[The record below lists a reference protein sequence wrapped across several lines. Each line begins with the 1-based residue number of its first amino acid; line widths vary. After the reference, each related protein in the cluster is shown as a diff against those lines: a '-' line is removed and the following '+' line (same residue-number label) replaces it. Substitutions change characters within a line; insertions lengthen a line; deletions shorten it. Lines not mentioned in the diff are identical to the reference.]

1 MDSTRDPS
9 VVLAAIQSKKLSAT
23 ILDSEA
29 SSKGMIAQE
38 FERLMKEY
46 CSKCACGG
54 ATADG
59 PACTGI
65 KARVSGFLLNFRQR
79 TSVSDLNFLLSTN
92 RLVEAITNMPTTR
105 TIIFISDGFNR
116 FAGSE
121 LHGIMQGYAPRDRG
135 LVFHPEDTQ
144 PQLERVIKLAVR
156 YDVKFYTL
164 DSRELYTSASLAGS
178 NFDASNGPPLP
189 EAVDQQILSS
199 GWQNGG
205 TLAQLARE
213 TGGFFFENNN
223 DLLKGIQRVF
233 ADGREY

>member
-1 MDSTRDPS
+1 
-9 VVLAAIQSKKLSAT
+9 
-23 ILDSEA
+23 
-29 SSKGMIAQE
+29 
-38 FERLMKEY
+38 
-46 CSKCACGG
+46 
-54 ATADG
+54 
-59 PACTGI
+59 
-65 KARVSGFLLNFRQR
+65 
-79 TSVSDLNFLLSTN
+79 
-92 RLVEAITNMPTTR
+92 
-105 TIIFISDGFNR
+105 
-116 FAGSE
+116 
-121 LHGIMQGYAPRDRG
+121 MQGYAPRDHG

-223 DLLKGIQRVF
+223 DLLKGIQRAF